1 MASPQANGVA
11 TPPAPTQT
19 TALGGP
25 SPPATQS
32 SATAEGEKPVNAF
45 QLPPEPST
53 SAQDDGK
60 SRRPRDARLIH
71 TLLTSLGVQSY
82 EERVPQM
89 LMDFAYRYTCGVIAD
104 ARDITAE
111 AAQNAPSGRGGSSTA
126 AAQEGDITMESLRI
140 AIAAKNHFHIQPRL
154 PKEDLMELANE
165 VNRRQLPI
173 PQREFGLR
181 LPPEKYCNLG
191 VGWGLKPEWDLE
203 EEVDEDNEE
212 AQEGGGEDVAMKDI
226 GGEGAADNEKIDQ
239 EEFEDVMGGG
249 ENSTM
254 KDA

>member
-19 TALGGP
+19 TGLGGP

-32 SATAEGEKPVNAF
+32 STTVEGEKPANAF
-45 QLPPEPST
+45 QLPPEPAT

-71 TLLTSLGVQSY
+71 ALLTSLGVQSY

-89 LMDFAYRYTCGVIAD
+89 LMDFAYRYTCGVLAE
-104 ARDITAE
+104 ARDLTAE
-111 AAQNAPSGRGGSSTA
+111 APQSTTGRGGA
-126 AAQEGDITMESLRI
+126 AAAAGQDGDVSMESLRI

-154 PKEDLMELANE
+154 QKEDLLDLANE
-165 VNRRQLPI
+165 LNRRQLPV

-181 LPPEKYCNLG
+181 LPPEKYCSLG
-191 VGWGLKPEWDLE
+191 VGWGPKPEWELE
-203 EEVDEDNEE
+203 EEVDEENEE
-212 AQEGGGEDVAMKDI
+212 GQEAAGEDVAMKDI
-226 GGEGAADNEKIDQ
+226 GGDDAAENEEIDQ
-239 EEFEDVMGGG
+239 EEFEDAMG
-249 ENSTM
+249 EEDSAM